1 MHGHSSKYI
10 CSHAKPFYACMFH
23 HDHLFFYMYVC
34 SFVNLFVHV
43 SLMKNLYWC
52 MQEEQWI
59 LSWCFYIQGCYKV
72 HIYIGLVLIF
82 HL

>member
-1 MHGHSSKYI
+1 
-10 CSHAKPFYACMFH
+10 
-23 HDHLFFYMYVC
+23 MYVC